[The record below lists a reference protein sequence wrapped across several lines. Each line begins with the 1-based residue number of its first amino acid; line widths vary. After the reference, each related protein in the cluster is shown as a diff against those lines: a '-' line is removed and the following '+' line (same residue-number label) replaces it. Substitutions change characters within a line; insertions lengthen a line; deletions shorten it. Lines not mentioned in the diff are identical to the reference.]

1 MVTET
6 DENVGEAI
14 KDTIYNELRA
24 QIPEDKIE
32 SAIGQLSDVMSEMK
46 QIYEE
51 RRY

>member
-1 MVTET
+1 MVMET

-14 KDTIYNELRA
+14 KETIYTELRVH
-24 QIPEDKIE
+24 IPDEKIE

-46 QIYEE
+46 QIYED